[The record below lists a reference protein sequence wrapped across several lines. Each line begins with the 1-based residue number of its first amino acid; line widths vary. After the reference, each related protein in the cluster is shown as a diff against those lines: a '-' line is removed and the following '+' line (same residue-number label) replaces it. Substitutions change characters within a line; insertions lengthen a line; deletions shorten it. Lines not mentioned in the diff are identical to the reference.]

1 MSQSIGQT
9 HTPLSSW
16 ALYPLSLKHDQSSGL
31 VVMVKGTGGIE
42 WLGAIQPSRGLLWQV
57 KRLSNSPFCHPS
69 LSYIIQSKRKEWMVE
84 ALGCW
89 WNLGFRTTLSIG
101 RDRYCTNFLWN
112 VLDWYFM
119 IVLIMM
125 LLMIMMM
132 MVKRKRM
139 AMVMIAFIQ
148 RLFSQPPM
156 PQAGTIICLTFAKIY
171 STSSSSSSS
180 VSFSPLSDYLSWP

>member
-16 ALYPLSLKHDQSSGL
+16 ALYPLSLNHDQSSGL

-42 WLGAIQPSRGLLWQV
+42 WLGAIQPSHGLLWQI
-57 KRLSNSPFCHPS
+57 KKAFNPPCHP
-69 LSYIIQSKRKEWMVE
+69 KRKEWMVE
-84 ALGCW
+84 AVGCW

-112 VLDWYFM
+112 VLDWYFR
-119 IVLIMM
+119 IVMIMM
-125 LLMIMMM
+125 LLMM
-132 MVKRKRM
+132 MVMMKKKKTM

-180 VSFSPLSDYLSWP
+180 VSFSSLSDYLSWP